1 MIYELLCNTWIFYCI
16 IPDISAGVARQVEK
30 QDRISLEDKVKINK
44 GYKVLFAMF
53 AAVLAFAAVVPAFA
67 STKRMN
73 IVEIAASNPDFS
85 TLVAAVV
92 KTDLVDAL
100 DGPKRVTVFAPTN
113 AAFDALAVELGFAD
127 GMALVNGLTAEQLT
141 PILLYHVTNGN
152 RSVNSLFPP
161 KNVRMLNGDRA
172 QTSIENH
179 VRMIDGQPIIA
190 SNIRASNGFIHVI
203 GGVMLP

>member
-1 MIYELLCNTWIFYCI
+1 MKL
-16 IPDISAGVARQVEK
+16 SKAHR
-30 QDRISLEDKVKINK
+30 
-44 GYKVLFAMF
+44 FAF
-53 AAVLAFAAVVPAFA
+53 LIVAAVMLLAAVAPAFA
-67 STKRMN
+67 STRQQN

-92 KTDLVDAL
+92 KADLVDSL

-113 AAFDALAVELGFAD
+113 DAFDALAAQLGYAN
-127 GMALVNGLTAEQLT
+127 GMALVDALSAEELT

-152 RSVNSLFPP
+152 RAANTLRPP
-161 KNVRMLNGDRA
+161 TNVRMLSGGWA
-172 QTSIENH
+172 EVLSEGG
-179 VRMIDGQPIIA
+179 VRTIDGQPILA

>member
-1 MIYELLCNTWIFYCI
+1 MKMNKAQRMI
-16 IPDISAGVARQVEK
+16 GVAIVT
-30 QDRISLEDKVKINK
+30 IMV
-44 GYKVLFAMF
+44 
-53 AAVLAFAAVVPAFA
+53 FAAVVPAFA
-67 STKRMN
+67 STKKMN

-92 KTDLVDAL
+92 KADLVDAL

-113 AAFDALAVELGFAD
+113 AAFDALAAQLGYAD

-152 RSVNSLFPP
+152 RSANTLFPP
-161 KNVRMLNGDRA
+161 MSVRMLSGDRA
-172 QTSIENH
+172 DTAVENH
-179 VRMIDGQPIIA
+179 VRTIDGQPILA
-190 SNIRASNGFIHVI
+190 TNIRASNGFIHVI